1 MVISSKHMSKLFK
14 QCVIYIYVYIGRL
27 ILDHKERI
35 YFKFCTKEELK
46 IGHEV
51 NPLYIIQL
59 TWNEKNKLIS
69 KMVLFLT

>member
-1 MVISSKHMSKLFK
+1 MCYIHI
-14 QCVIYIYVYIGRL
+14 CIYWKVNFGPQGED
-27 ILDHKERI
+27 ILQILYQRGI
-35 YFKFCTKEELK
+35 K